1 MNDNPK
7 LIKNGGEGTN
17 LGNFLR
23 GLKNV
28 APEILNIAGA
38 VTGIEGLKLLGD
50 KIKGSDSISDQD
62 KIIALEM
69 LKIDLADLADS
80 RDLQKVALKQD
91 DLFSKRFIY
100 YLTTA
105 VFSFAVIIVF
115 LLFFVEIP
123 EKNRDVI
130 NFILGVVVG
139 TGLTGIFQYFFGSSQ
154 GSRDKADQLK
164 TFMK

>member
-1 MNDNPK
+1 MSDNPK

-17 LGNFLR
+17 VGRFLR
-23 GLKNV
+23 GLKDV
-28 APEILNIAGA
+28 APDILNIAGA
-38 VTGIEGLKLLGD
+38 VTGIDALKVLGD
-50 KIKGSDSISDQD
+50 KIKGSDSISEQD

-69 LKIDLADLADS
+69 LKIDLADLADA
-80 RDLQKVALKQD
+80 RDLQKIALQQT

-100 YLTTA
+100 YLTIG
-105 VFSFAVIIVF
+105 VFGFSVIIVF